1 MTIRFVFSGTT
12 LAESSSDRVPSV
24 GDEVTI
30 RTGTYKKGLEPGTL
44 ISFIV
49 SDEYPPHYDYS
60 GGGEP
65 VIYIDVN
72 NYTVR
77 GGQAED

>member
-12 LAESSSDRVPSV
+12 LAESSSVRVPSV

-30 RTGTYKKGLEPGTL
+30 RTETYKKGLEPGTL

-49 SDEYPPHYDYS
+49 NDEFPPHYDYS
-60 GGGEP
+60 GDGEP
-65 VIYIDVN
+65 VIYIDVS

-77 GGQAED
+77 GQQAED

>member
-1 MTIRFVFSGTT
+1 MTIRFVFSGTI
-12 LAESSSDRVPSV
+12 LAESSSERVPSV

-30 RTGTYKKGLEPGTL
+30 RTETYKKGLQPGTL

-49 SDEYPPHYDYS
+49 SDQFPPHYDYS

-65 VIYIDVN
+65 LIYIDIN